1 MEGIQLLFT
10 ILAVLLLG
18 AYLYFLWRRHRNLLK
33 TILLSLSLVILES
46 SLWHVFFGE
55 QFAAEQCEGVDP
67 QAVFGFAKCAKWN
80 YDFLFDSYEI
90 TVSLSISI
98 MAGLM
103 FVYVPPKHILQ
114 FTMLCLLIALSL
126 LLLFLPYQNAKEYA
140 MPYNAIAA
148 LLSLTIVIDEIYD
161 SFGEETI
168 YEQVIEEEMVE
179 QSRA

>member
-1 MEGIQLLFT
+1 MDVMIVGRGGGRNVEHED
-10 ILAVLLLG
+10 LAFALLL
-18 AYLYFLWRRHRNLLK
+18 
-33 TILLSLSLVILES
+33 V
-46 SLWHVFFGE
+46 
-55 QFAAEQCEGVDP
+55 
-67 QAVFGFAKCAKWN
+67 
-80 YDFLFDSYEI
+80 
-90 TVSLSISI
+90 
-98 MAGLM
+98 
-103 FVYVPPKHILQ
+103 
-114 FTMLCLLIALSL
+114 LSL